1 MDVHA
6 GLLVQPQ
13 CASQVFRI
21 HTQADLALAAPVKFA
36 KAVLKERQP
45 NPTLAPGTADSQ
57 NIYPAQVRV
66 IVGFGAA
73 EGDTCNLVAIHGKE
87 PQVWVGAF
95 PKQEMLEARKAFLK
109 GFFNVPKMVTKLF
122 LVGLIYG
129 L

>member
-1 MDVHA
+1 MPAFSYSRNAPVRFH
-6 GLLVQPQ
+6 
-13 CASQVFRI
+13 I

-45 NPTLAPGTADSQ
+45 NPTLAPGRRTQ
-57 NIYPAQVRV
+57 NIYPAGQGHRR
-66 IVGFGAA
+66 IWGGR
-73 EGDTCNLVAIHGKE
+73 EIPAISLPSMAE

-109 GFFNVPKMVTKLF
+109 VLHVPKMVTKRF